1 MLEHAVYSVISP
13 EGCASILWRSA
24 AQAATAAEAMRV
36 TAGDLL
42 KLGVIHRIVY
52 EPRGGAHRD
61 PDEMVKRLT
70 LALRAELDA
79 LCAMT
84 PADLRREREEFFL
97 RLG

>member
-1 MLEHAVYSVISP
+1 MK
-13 EGCASILWRSA
+13 
-24 AQAATAAEAMRV
+24 V

-61 PDEMVKRLT
+61 HAETAKRLT

-79 LCAMT
+79 LGVMT
-84 PADLRREREEFFL
+84 PDELRAQREDFFL